1 MASSDS
7 AKWHRYLRFWRAN
20 VGADVDDE
28 LTFHIDARM
37 QELRERGLSADAAR
51 AEAVREFGDVE
62 DMRNTLR
69 TMDERHAATARRVH
83 FADDLLRDTRV
94 ALRGLRRSPGLVAVV
109 TLTFALGI
117 GITSA
122 IYGVVDSLIFR
133 PLPGRNTSSLVVLG
147 RTDRAI
153 PLPHDLNYP
162 DFEFYRADTTTFS
175 ALVAYTSRIAEL
187 ATDHGAD
194 RIFIDEGTSNYF
206 SVLGLDAM
214 LGRTFA
220 PGDDEG
226 VLAHPSIVLTYDAW
240 ATRFGSD
247 SSIVGRVIRINDHPM
262 TVIGVM
268 PPQFH
273 GVRPIV
279 DIDGVAPFRQI
290 WPVDEKMFEDR
301 GVLAAVSVFGRLRRG
316 VSLERARTTVATG
329 ARQLARA
336 YPTTDGDANTIVAP
350 EQRARPN
357 IGVSSVTA
365 AIAMVFMVL
374 VLLVLLVACANVAS
388 ILLARVVVRGRE
400 LAIRAAIGASQWRLV
415 RQIMVECALLA
426 ICGGIAATGVAYVA
440 IHKVESIH
448 LATDLP
454 LRWGI
459 EFDGRVVF
467 FTMAATLFAAIV
479 AGIAPATAA
488 RRRNLGELLKSSV
501 GNSATRG
508 HQRLRSA
515 LVVAQVAVSVV
526 VLVAAGLFTRSS
538 LNALRMDVGFRRD
551 SLLLLTTTLRP
562 QSYDSTRGQL
572 LYRELRRRVAEVQ
585 GVRDVGLAAYL
596 PFGFGRDNLTIYP
609 IATSVPVPPGGFSYF
624 TNVVDGDYFA
634 AMGIPLR
641 EGRLFT
647 ERDDE
652 HAPNV
657 AVINESLAKALWPG
671 QPAVGKQFHVGSD
684 TGRIVQVVGVVRG
697 MQDLFPG
704 ESPKPYIF
712 RPLGQSYHSEMT
724 LIVHTARKPVALA
737 PQIRVAM
744 TAVDRGLPVYDVRT
758 MDEHL
763 FNGQALIFTRL
774 GSAFSS
780 VFGILALILA
790 VVGVYGVVSYSVAQ
804 RTREIGVR
812 MALGARLSG
821 ILRLV
826 VGQGVKLVWIGLGVG
841 LVLSL
846 ATSGVLSSILYGVGP
861 KDPLVIGAVI
871 IILTFG
877 AAVASLVPAHRAT
890 RIDPI
895 RAIREE

>member
-1 MASSDS
+1 MGRSDT

-20 VGADVDDE
+20 VIADVDDE
-28 LTFHIDARM
+28 LAFHIDARV
-37 QELRERGLSADAAR
+37 QELRERGMSPDAAR
-51 AEAVREFGDVE
+51 AEAVLEFGDVE
-62 DMRNTLR
+62 QMRNTLR
-69 TMDERHAATARRVH
+69 VMDERHAATARRMH
-83 FADDLLRDTRV
+83 FADDLIRDVRV

-122 IYGVVDSLIFR
+122 IYSVVDTFLFR
-133 PLPGRNTSSLVVLG
+133 PLPGRNTESLVALG

-153 PLPHDLNYP
+153 PLPHDLNFP
-162 DFEFYRADTTTFS
+162 DFEFFRADTATFS

-220 PGDDEG
+220 PGDDQG
-226 VLAHPSIVLTYDAW
+226 LLAHPSIVLSYDAW
-240 ATRFGSD
+240 STRFGSD
-247 SSIVGRVIRINDHPM
+247 SSIVGRVIRINDHPV
-262 TVIGVM
+262 TVIGVL

-273 GVRPIV
+273 GVRPLL
-279 DIDGVAPFRQI
+279 DIDGVVPFRQI
-290 WPVDEKMFEDR
+290 WPVDEKMFHDR
-301 GVLAAVSVFGRLRRG
+301 AALAAVTVFGRLRPG
-316 VSLERARTTVATG
+316 VSLARAQTAVTTG
-329 ARQLARA
+329 ARQLAKA
-336 YPTTDGDANTIVAP
+336 YPTTDGDASAFLVP
-350 EQRARPN
+350 ELRARPN
-357 IGVSSVTA
+357 IGVSSMTA
-365 AIAMVFMVL
+365 GIVLVFMVL

-415 RQIMVECALLA
+415 RQVMVECALLA

-448 LATDLP
+448 IATDLP

-459 EFDGRVVF
+459 EFDARVVL

-479 AGIAPATAA
+479 AGLAPATAA

-538 LNALRMDVGFRRD
+538 LKALRMDVGFRRD
-551 SLLLLTTTLRP
+551 SLLLLSTTLRP
-562 QSYDSTRGQL
+562 QSYDSARGRQ

-585 GVRDVGLAAYL
+585 GVRNVGLAAYL
-596 PFGFGRDNLTIYP
+596 PFGFGRDNLVVYP
-609 IATSVPVPPGGFSYF
+609 IGTSVRVPTAGFSYF

-647 ERDDE
+647 DRDDAR
-652 HAPNV
+652 APNV
-657 AVINESLAKALWPG
+657 AVVNEAFAKALWPG

-684 TGRIVQVVGVVRG
+684 TGRIVEIVGVVRG

-712 RPLGQSYHSEMT
+712 RPLGQSYLSEMT
-724 LIVHTARKPVALA
+724 LLVHTARNPLALA
-737 PQIRVAM
+737 PQVRATV
-744 TAVDRGLPVYDVRT
+744 TAVDRRLPVYDVRT
-758 MDEHL
+758 MNEHL
-763 FNGQALIFTRL
+763 LNGQALIFTRL

-861 KDPLVIGAVI
+861 KDPLVIVGVILVLTLGA
-871 IILTFG
+871 T
-877 AAVASLVPAHRAT
+877 VASLVPAHRAT

-895 RAIREE
+895 RAIRED

>member
-1 MASSDS
+1 MPRNDT

-28 LTFHIDARM
+28 LSFHIDARV

-51 AEAVREFGDVE
+51 AEALREFGDVE
-62 DMRNTLR
+62 QMRNTLR
-69 TMDERHAATARRVH
+69 AMDERHAAAERRVH
-83 FADDLLRDTRV
+83 VADDLLRDARV

-109 TLTFALGI
+109 TLTFGLGI

-122 IYGVVDSLIFR
+122 IFSVVDTYLFR
-133 PLPGRNTSSLVVLG
+133 PLPGRNTASLVALG

-153 PLPHDLNYP
+153 PVPHDLNYP

-175 ALVAYTSRIAEL
+175 ALVGYTSRIAEL

-194 RIFIDEGTSNYF
+194 RIFIDEATSNYF

-220 PGDDEG
+220 PGEDQG
-226 VLAHPSIVLTYDAW
+226 VLSHPSIVLSYHAW
-240 ATRFGSD
+240 VTRFGGD
-247 SSIVGRVIRINDHPM
+247 SSVVGRVIRINDHPV
-262 TVIGVM
+262 TVIGVL

-273 GVRPIV
+273 GVRPLLDV
-279 DIDGVAPFRQI
+279 DGVAPFRQI

-301 GVLAAVSVFGRLRRG
+301 AYLAAVTVFGRLRPG
-316 VSLERARTTVATG
+316 VSLERAQAALTTG

-336 YPTTDGDANTIVAP
+336 YPTADGDASTIVVP
-350 EQRARPN
+350 ELRARPN
-357 IGVSSVTA
+357 IGVSSMTA
-365 AIAMVFMVL
+365 AIVLVFMVL
-374 VLLVLLVACANVAS
+374 VLLVMLVACANVAS

-415 RQIMVECALLA
+415 RQVMVECALLA
-426 ICGGIAATGVAYVA
+426 LAGGIAATGVAYIG
-440 IHKVESIH
+440 IHKLENIH
-448 LATDLP
+448 IATDLP
-454 LRWGI
+454 LRWGM
-459 EFDGRVVF
+459 EFNGRVVL
-467 FTMAATLFAAIV
+467 FTLAATAFAAII
-479 AGIAPATAA
+479 AGIAPATAS
-488 RRRNLGELLKSSV
+488 RRRNLNELLKSSV
-501 GNSATRG
+501 GNSATRN

-515 LVVAQVAVSVV
+515 LVIAQVAVSVV

-538 LNALRMDVGFRRD
+538 LNALHMDVGFRRD
-551 SLLLLTTTLRP
+551 SLLLLTTSLRP
-562 QSYDSTRGQL
+562 QSYDSTRGRV
-572 LYRELRRRVAEVQ
+572 LYRELSRRVAAVP

-596 PFGFGRDNLTIYP
+596 PFGFGRDNLTVYP
-609 IATSVPVPPGGFSYF
+609 IASSVRTPPSGFSYF
-624 TNVVDGDYFA
+624 TNIVDGDYFA

-641 EGRLFT
+641 EGRLFS

-652 HAPNV
+652 RAPNV
-657 AVINESLAKALWPG
+657 AIVNESFAKALWPG

-684 TGRIVQVVGVVRG
+684 TGVVVQIVGVVRG
-697 MQDLFPG
+697 MQELFPG
-704 ESPKPYIF
+704 ESPKPYVF

-724 LIVHTARKPVALA
+724 LLVHTARSPITLA
-737 PQIRVAM
+737 PQVRGAL
-744 TAVDRGLPVYDVRT
+744 TSVDRRLPVYDVRT

-763 FNGQALIFTRL
+763 LDGQALIFTRL

-780 VFGILALILA
+780 VFGVLALILA
-790 VVGVYGVVSYSVAQ
+790 IVGVYGVVSYSVAQ

-826 VGQGVKLVWIGLGVG
+826 VGQGVKLVWIGVGVG
-841 LVLSL
+841 LALSL

-861 KDPLVIGAVI
+861 KDPIVIVGVI
-871 IILTFG
+871 VVLTFG
-877 AAVASLVPAHRAT
+877 AAVACLVPAHRAT

>member
-1 MASSDS
+1 MTRNDS

-28 LTFHIDARM
+28 LAFHIEARE
-37 QELRERGLSADAAR
+37 QELRERGLSADAAHS
-51 AEAVREFGDVE
+51 EALREFGDVE
-62 DMRNTLR
+62 RMRNTLR
-69 TMDERHAATARRVH
+69 AMDERHAATARRMH
-83 FADDLLRDTRV
+83 FADDLLRDARV

-122 IYGVVDSLIFR
+122 IYGVVDTYLFR
-133 PLPGRNTSSLVVLG
+133 PLPGRKTASLVALG

-153 PLPHDLNYP
+153 PLPHDLSFP
-162 DFEFYRADTTTFS
+162 DYEFYRADTATFS

-226 VLAHPSIVLTYDAW
+226 VLAHPSIVLSYHAW
-240 ATRFGSD
+240 TTRFGGD
-247 SSIVGRVIRINDHPM
+247 SSIIGRVIRINDHPV
-262 TVIGVM
+262 TVIGVT
-268 PPQFH
+268 PPEFH
-273 GVRPIV
+273 GVRQLL
-279 DIDGVAPFRQI
+279 DIDGVAPLRQI

-301 GVLAAVSVFGRLRRG
+301 AALAAVTVFGRLRRG
-316 VSLERARTTVATG
+316 VSLGRAQVAVNTD

-336 YPTTDGDANTIVAP
+336 YPTTDGDASTIVVP
-350 EQRARPN
+350 ELRARPN
-357 IGVSSVTA
+357 IGVSSMTA
-365 AIAMVFMVL
+365 AIVLVFMVL
-374 VLLVLLVACANVAS
+374 VLLVMLVACANVAS

-415 RQIMVECALLA
+415 RQVMVECVLLA
-426 ICGGIAATGVAYVA
+426 LCGGIAATGVAYAA

-448 LATDLP
+448 VATDLP
-454 LRWGI
+454 LRWGV
-459 EFDGRVVF
+459 EFTGRVVI
-467 FTMAATLFAAIV
+467 FTMAATLFAALV
-479 AGIAPATAA
+479 AGLAPATAA
-488 RRRNLGELLKSSV
+488 RRRNLSELLKSSV

-538 LNALRMDVGFRRD
+538 VNALRMDVGFRRD
-551 SLLLLTTTLRP
+551 SLLLLTTSLRP

-572 LYRELRRRVAEVQ
+572 LYQELRRRVAEVQ

-596 PFGFGRDNLTIYP
+596 PFGFGRDNLTVYP
-609 IATSVPVPPGGFSYF
+609 IATNVRVPTSGFSYF
-624 TNVVDGDYFA
+624 TNVVDGDYFS

-641 EGRLFT
+641 EGRVFT
-647 ERDDE
+647 QRDDE
-652 HAPNV
+652 HAPKV
-657 AVINESLAKALWPG
+657 AVVNESFAKALWPG
-671 QPAVGKQFHVGSD
+671 QPAVGKEFHIGSD
-684 TGRIVQVVGVVRG
+684 TGQIVQIVGVVRG

-704 ESPKPYIF
+704 ESPKPYVF
-712 RPLGQSYHSEMT
+712 RPLGQAYHSEMT
-724 LIVHTARKPVALA
+724 LLVHTERSPIALA
-737 PQIRVAM
+737 PQIRA
-744 TAVDRGLPVYDVRT
+744 TITSVDRSLPVYDVRS
-758 MDEHL
+758 MNEHL
-763 FNGQALIFTRL
+763 LNGQGLIFTRL
-774 GSAFSS
+774 GAAFSS
-780 VFGILALILA
+780 VFGVLALILA
-790 VVGVYGVVSYSVAQ
+790 TVGVYGVVSYSVAQ

-826 VGQGVKLVWIGLGVG
+826 IGQGVRLVWIGLGLG

-846 ATSGVLSSILYGVGP
+846 ATSGVLASILYGVGP
-861 KDPLVIGAVI
+861 KDPVVIFGVVVV
-871 IILTFG
+871 LTIG